1 MKFNQVIEI
10 SKNVEDKTMLL
21 MSIITY
27 ADFKGY
33 CSVADNTA
41 MSLHLLTNI
50 SEFVKCAEKA
60 QPRLIFDDSVC
71 PCKDDGKSKN

>member
-10 SKNVEDKTMLL
+10 SKNVEDKSMLL
-21 MSIITY
+21 MSIITQ

-41 MSLHLLTNI
+41 MSLHILTNI

>member
-1 MKFNQVIEI
+1 
-10 SKNVEDKTMLL
+10 

-71 PCKDDGKSKN
+71 PCRDDGKSKN